1 MQEGRLSELIFD
13 IPYLIEYISTFTE
26 LLPGDVI
33 ATGTPGGVGAARTPP
48 VWLADG
54 DEVAVDISGIGVL
67 VNRVRAD

>member
-1 MQEGRLSELIFD
+1 LNELIFD
-13 IPYLIEYISTFTE
+13 IPYLIEYLSTFTE

-67 VNRVRAD
+67 VNQVRAD